1 MCLLSAYMYFKIFS
15 TFMVCL
21 TVCLLVSNIMV
32 YKAYRFNDCMLIL
45 LKIKYN
51 IDKSKIIAKNP
62 NILIIK

>member
-15 TFMVCL
+15 TIMVCL
-21 TVCLLVSNIMV
+21 TDCLLVTNIMV

-51 IDKSKIIAKNP
+51 IDKSKIIAKSP